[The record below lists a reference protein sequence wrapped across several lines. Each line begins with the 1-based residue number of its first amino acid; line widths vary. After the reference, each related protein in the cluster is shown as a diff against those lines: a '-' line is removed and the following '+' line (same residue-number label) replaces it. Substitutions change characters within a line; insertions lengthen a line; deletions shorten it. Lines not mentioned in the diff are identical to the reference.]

1 MMTKPTT
8 LAFLSLLFF
17 VLFVA
22 AVESRKD
29 RGMVEGFQSLLQVKV
44 ENKPNTQ
51 EILLD
56 EGPNKQKCEE
66 KKVIMEIEMIL
77 EDFEPSSS
85 ITTNNNDNIDFKL
98 KNIEFEPRPSAT
110 TYNHDN
116 IHAMLTN
123 SEFEP
128 RPSATAYNNDNIQS
142 STKYND

>member
-1 MMTKPTT
+1 MTKPTT
-8 LAFLSLLFF
+8 LAFLSSLLFF

-44 ENKPNTQ
+44 ENKPNTE

-66 KKVIMEIEMIL
+66 KKVMIMEKEMIL

-85 ITTNNNDNIDFKL
+85 ITTNNNDNIHFKL
-98 KNIEFEPRPSAT
+98 KNI
-110 TYNHDN
+110 
-116 IHAMLTN
+116 
-123 SEFEP
+123 EFEP